1 MKEFFVKSFRDLE
14 VFKKSYKISL
24 EIHKVTLGFPQIE
37 QRSLADQLRR
47 CSKSICANIAE
58 GFGKQKYSSAEY
70 RRFLSMAVGSCNEM
84 CVWLQYC
91 IDLGYI
97 SPNQFEDWSS
107 AYEVLARMLVNLIK
121 SWQGK

>member
-1 MKEFFVKSFRDLE
+1 
-14 VFKKSYKISL
+14 
-24 EIHKVTLGFPQIE
+24 VTLGFPQIE

-97 SPNQFEDWSS
+97 SPDQFEDWSS
-107 AYEVLARMLVNLIK
+107 AYEVVARMIVNLIK